1 MRDKE
6 KWNEYMKEYRR
17 KRRAADK
24 EYVERVRQQ
33 NAASERKRRAAKDDE
48 IAALKAQIAA
58 LQAAN
63 NDNND

>member
-1 MRDKE
+1 MRNKE

-17 KRRAADK
+17 KRRAVDK